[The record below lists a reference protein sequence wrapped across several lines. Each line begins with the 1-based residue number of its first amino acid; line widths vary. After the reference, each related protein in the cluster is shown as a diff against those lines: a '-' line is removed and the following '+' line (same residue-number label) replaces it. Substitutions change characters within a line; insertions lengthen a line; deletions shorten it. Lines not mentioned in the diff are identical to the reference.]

1 MATFTSKRQ
10 GFLEVGDGL
19 VETFVQ
25 FDLWCPVRKRFHQG
39 YVGSALGGVVFGKR
53 CFYKSRGGSSLL
65 KNFFGQLPNGEFR
78 WIAQV
83 DWPNGVFLF
92 HYPDHALHQV
102 VDVAKGAGLGAI
114 AVKGDVFSL
123 EGLHDEV
130 RNNSP
135 VVRAHPGAI
144 GVENSNDANIH
155 TVFSMVVEK
164 KSFRTSLPL
173 VVAGSGANRV
183 YVPSVGF
190 RLRVYVRVSVY
201 FRGGSLQDTS
211 LHSFGQT
218 QAIDGSHDRSFRRLD
233 GIVLVMN
240 GRSRAS
246 EVEDSV
252 DLRLERIH
260 YVVPKEFKSP
270 LFQQVFHIAST
281 PREEVVQAE
290 YVMALVEQTLAK
302 VTAKEACASGN

>member
-25 FDLWCPVRKRFHQG
+25 FDLWGPVRKRFHQG
-39 YVGSALGGVVFGKR
+39 YVGSALGGVVFGER
-53 CFYKSRGGSSLL
+53 FLNQSRGGTRLL
-65 KNFFGQLPNGEFR
+65 QNFFGQLPNSEFR
-78 WIAQV
+78 RVAQV
-83 DWPNGVFLF
+83 DWPHRLLLF
-92 HYPDHALHQV
+92 HDPYHALHQV

-114 AVKGDVFSL
+114 AIECDVFSL

-144 GVENSNDANIH
+144 GVENPNDANIH

-164 KSFRTSLPL
+164 KSFRTSFPL
-173 VVAGSGANRV
+173 IVAGSGANRV
-183 YVPSVGF
+183 DVPSVGL

-218 QAIDGSHDRSFRRLD
+218 QAIDGPHDRSLRRLD

-260 YVVPKEFKSP
+260 YVVPKEFKSS
-270 LFQQVFHIAST
+270 LFQQVLHVASA
-281 PREEVVQAE
+281 PREEVVQA
-290 YVMALVEQTLAK
+290 
-302 VTAKEACASGN
+302 